1 MAKKTAKKIISVILV
16 LALLAGAFA
25 GVAILLKKSLDDM
38 LPESEF
44 YVSVEGKNVYSK
56 SYGYVVFPDND
67 LNVIVKSDL
76 IDQKP
81 EYTTAISVDSSLK
94 FTFVKDGQLCLF
106 LSSEDVSSFF
116 NIQDTDNGFVV
127 SCNGKTVTDML
138 KAIYET
144 DSISVEEQSIDYNS
158 TMFWLTITSIDN
170 ADAVI
175 KIGFSLFGVMRIS
188 FENEGIIF

>member
-1 MAKKTAKKIISVILV
+1 MARKSAKKIISVILV

-25 GVAILLKKSLDDM
+25 GVAILLKKSFDDM

-44 YVSVEGKNVYSK
+44 YVSVDGKDVYSK
-56 SYGYVVFPDND
+56 SYGYVVFPNND
-67 LNVIVKSDL
+67 LNVSVKSSSEQ
-76 IDQKP
+76 IP
-81 EYTTAISVDSSLK
+81 EYTTAISVDPSVK

-116 NIQDTDNGFVV
+116 DIQDTDNGFVV

-138 KAIYET
+138 KTIYET
-144 DSISVEEQSIDYNS
+144 DSISVEEQAIDYNS
-158 TMFWLTITSIDN
+158 TMFWLTIQSKDN